1 MDHGPM
7 DHGSTDHGPLD
18 HGSVNHAGE
27 QTMEVDQ
34 LFAVL
39 GDDDSLTLLSLPDG
53 SSLGVLFTSQDLA
66 REFIFAYDVAPAD
79 IVQLTTQE
87 ELQGIALSY
96 QSIDVQEAVLDPS
109 VRGELVDEYIIDF
122 DEVLTTMFG
131 EKPGWLLE

>member
-1 MDHGPM
+1 MDHGPR
-7 DHGSTDHGPLD
+7 DHGSQDHSSPDHGPWPRAEEET
-18 HGSVNHAGE
+18 V
-27 QTMEVDQ
+27 EVSQ
-34 LFAVL
+34 LYAVL
-39 GDDDSLTLLSLPDG
+39 GDDEALTLLSLPDG
-53 SSLGVLFTSQDLA
+53 SALGVLFTSQDLA

-87 ELQGIALSY
+87 ELQGLALSY

-122 DEVLTTMFG
+122 DDVLTTTFG